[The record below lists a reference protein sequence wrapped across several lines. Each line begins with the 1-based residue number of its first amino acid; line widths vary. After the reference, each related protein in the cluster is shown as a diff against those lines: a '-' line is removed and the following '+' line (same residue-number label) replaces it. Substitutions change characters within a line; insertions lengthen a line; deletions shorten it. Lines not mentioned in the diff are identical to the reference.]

1 MAREL
6 RTYRDQI
13 TFDPERLNQVE
24 ERLDALAKLKRKYGQ
39 GIPEIL
45 DYAAK
50 LRKELDSLG
59 DRTERQQELVQQLA
73 AVEAEL
79 ITAVQALSVL
89 RREAADRLEA
99 AVMEQL
105 HEVNMGKTV
114 FKVALNRIPD
124 AQKDQTD
131 GAEAAV
137 GRRCR
142 PGGFMVA
149 PTPAKVYAV
158 GEDRFLRRTFPF
170 DAGVEGDSGRSRSD
184 SGDGF

>member
-24 ERLDALAKLKRKYGQ
+24 ERLDEIARLKRKYGQ

-45 DYAAK
+45 DYAAQ
-50 LRKELDSLG
+50 LRKELASLS
-59 DRTERQQELVQQLA
+59 DRTERQQELTQQLA

-79 ITAVQALSVL
+79 STAVQALSAL
-89 RREAADRLEA
+89 RRAAADRLET
-99 AVMEQL
+99 AVMQQL

-124 AQKDQTD
+124 AQK
-131 GAEAAV
+131 GLNLNGEEVAV
-137 GRRCR
+137 GKD
-142 PGGFMVA
+142 GIDQVAFMVA
-149 PTPAKVYAV
+149 PNPGEGLRPLAKIASG
-158 GEDRFLRRTFPF
+158 GELP
-170 DAGVEGDSGRSRSD
+170 V
-184 SGDGF
+184 